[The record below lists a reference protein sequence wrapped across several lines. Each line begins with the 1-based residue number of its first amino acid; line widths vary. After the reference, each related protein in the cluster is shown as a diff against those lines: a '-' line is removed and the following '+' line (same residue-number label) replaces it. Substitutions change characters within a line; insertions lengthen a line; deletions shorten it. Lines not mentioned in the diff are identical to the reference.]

1 MTAEPR
7 TTNGRATRD
16 RILTAATELV
26 GERGVA
32 GTSLDDVRNRA
43 QASKSQL
50 YLYFPNREELLRAVA
65 RRTSEDVIASQSE
78 VLAGFACRAGLERY
92 LDAIVELQVQR
103 EAVGG
108 CPIGSLAGQLA
119 DHDEQARHALADGL
133 GDWEQ
138 GLRLGLE
145 AMVAR
150 GELPADADIDTLAT
164 QMLGLLQGGLVL
176 TQVRR
181 DPQQMRVAVDGILAL
196 VARGREVRS
205 AGA

>member
-7 TTNGRATRD
+7 TANGRATRD

-78 VLAGFACRAGLERY
+78 VLAGFTCRAGLERY

-119 DHDEQARHALADGL
+119 DHDELARHALADGL
-133 GDWEQ
+133 GEWEQ
-138 GLRLGLE
+138 GLRRGLD

-150 GELPADADIDTLAT
+150 GELPADADVDTLAT

-196 VARGREVRS
+196 VARGREGRS
-205 AGA
+205 TGG